1 MLFATILFAFAK
13 AVHIFSDQES
23 KLLILNESQGL
34 SNVREGSLSP
44 TTPLTTPVAC
54 KPVTYSKISHQAL
67 QIKNGNS
74 EEFLTHF
81 NNHQYQT
88 GVTADFADNNFY
100 DATFYNHYDAHDSTN
115 VILRPFSAGSNSC
128 SSSESEPSL
137 RSVNHS
143 TTVPIQNA
151 ATYNSC
157 LRPTFEMNSFDNS
170 AGNADNGYQDYQKPP
185 QYTSVIVEPASY
197 PVTLSNDYVH

>member
-1 MLFATILFAFAK
+1 MSTSY
-13 AVHIFSDQES
+13 HFSDQES
-23 KLLILNESQGL
+23 KLLVLSDYQGP
-34 SNVREGSLSP
+34 SNAREGSLSP

-54 KPVTYSKISHQAL
+54 KPVTYSKINHQTL

-74 EEFLTHF
+74 QEFLPHF

-88 GVTADFADNNFY
+88 GVTADFCDNNFY
-100 DATFYNHYDAHDSTN
+100 DTTFYNHYDTHDSTN

-143 TTVPIQNA
+143 TSVPIQNA
-151 ATYNSC
+151 TSYNNC
-157 LRPTFEMNSFDNS
+157 LRPTFDMNSFDNS
-170 AGNADNGYQDYQKPP
+170 TGTADNGYQDYQKPP
-185 QYTSVIVEPASY
+185 QYTSVIVEPSTY